1 MAKQD
6 TWAAGV
12 NTLTPIQDVTG
23 TAFIVAEYRAQ
34 ENEEAHP
41 LYRDPIVHL
50 FLNERTRQAAERIAA
65 GFPPGRQGVKLRTRY
80 YDDHL
85 DTQLGNGCRQVVILG
100 AGLDTRGVRKQAP
113 GVTYFEIDDADT
125 IGFKRATLAEAGI
138 EAPIVFIPGNYVT
151 DGLLRL
157 LDANGFD
164 FDLPTY
170 VIWEGN
176 TMYLNRSAVLNVL
189 TDLRKSLTAFAISFD
204 YLTEAV
210 IDYATGDDQT
220 SAFVRRFAEMGAPWH
235 FGIDDLGALAGDAG
249 LVVVDNIKTADLY
262 RAFWPSRLLDSIWF
276 DNYSLCTLAP
286 GEGISL

>member
-1 MAKQD
+1 M
-6 TWAAGV
+6 TE
-12 NTLTPIQDVTG
+12 IQDVTG
-23 TAFIVAEYRAQ
+23 TAFIVAEYRAE
-34 ENEEAHP
+34 ENAVAHP

-50 FLNERTRQAAERIAA
+50 FLNERTRAAAERMAA
-65 GFPPGRQGVKLRTRY
+65 GFPPARQGVKLRTRY

-85 DTQLGNGCRQVVILG
+85 DEQLGNGCRQVVILG

-125 IGFKRATLAEAGI
+125 ISFKQARLAEAGI
-138 EAPIVFIPGNYVT
+138 EAPIVFIAGNYVT

-176 TMYLNRSAVLNVL
+176 TMYLNRPAVLEVL
-189 TDLRKSLTAFAISFD
+189 TDLRSSVGELAISFD

-210 IDYATGDDQT
+210 IDYATGDEQT
-220 SAFVRRFAEMGAPWH
+220 SAFVRRFAEMGAPWS
-235 FGIDDLGALAGDAG
+235 FGIDDLEALAGDAG
-249 LVVVDNIKTADLY
+249 LVVVDKIKTAALY
-262 RAFWPSRLLDSIWF
+262 RTFWPSLPLDSIWY

-286 GEGISL
+286 GEGVSL

>member
-12 NTLTPIQDVTG
+12 NTLTQIQDVTG
-23 TAFIVAEYRAQ
+23 TAFIVAEHRAQ

-50 FLNERTRQAAERIAA
+50 FLNERTRQAAERMAA

-100 AGLDTRGVRKQAP
+100 AGLDTRGVRKQAS
-113 GVTYFEIDDADT
+113 GVIYFEIDDADT

-235 FGIDDLGALAGDAG
+235 FGINDLGALAGDAG
-249 LVVVDNIKTADLY
+249 LIVVDNIKTADLY
-262 RAFWPSRLLDSIWF
+262 RTFWLSRPLDSIWF

>member
-1 MAKQD
+1 MSLPRLD
-6 TWAAGV
+6 ILGAGAM
-12 NTLTPIQDVTG
+12 TEIQDVTG

-34 ENEEAHP
+34 ENAETHP
-41 LYRDPIVHL
+41 LYRDPIVPL
-50 FLNERTRQAAERIAA
+50 FLNERTRAAADRIA
-65 GFPPGRQGVKLRTRY
+65 GNFPPSGRGVRLRTRY

-85 DTQLGNGCRQVVILG
+85 DAQLGNGCRQVVILG

-113 GVTYFEIDDADT
+113 GVTYFEIDDPDT
-125 IGFKRATLAEAGI
+125 IGFKRAKLAEAGI

-151 DGLLRL
+151 EGVLRL

-176 TMYLNRSAVLNVL
+176 TMYLNRPAVLDVL
-189 TDLRKSLTAFAISFD
+189 NDLRSSVGELAISFD

-210 IDYATGDDQT
+210 IDYTTGDDQT
-220 SAFVRRFAEMGAPWH
+220 SAFVRHFAEMGAPWS
-235 FGIDDLGALAGDAG
+235 FGIDDLEALAGDAG
-249 LVVVDNIKTADLY
+249 LIVVDNIKTAALY
-262 RAFWPSRLLDSIWF
+262 RTVWPSLPLDSIWY
-276 DNYSLCTLAP
+276 DNYSLCTLAA

>member
-1 MAKQD
+1 
-6 TWAAGV
+6 
-12 NTLTPIQDVTG
+12 LTEIQDVTG

-41 LYRDPIVHL
+41 LYRDPIVPL
-50 FLNERTRQAAERIAA
+50 FLDKRTRAAADRIA
-65 GFPPGRQGVKLRTRY
+65 GNFPPSGRGVRLRTRY
-80 YDDHL
+80 YDDRL
-85 DTQLGNGCRQVVILG
+85 DDELRRGCRQVVILG

-113 GVTYFEIDDADT
+113 GVTYFEIDDPD
-125 IGFKRATLAEAGI
+125 IISFKRERLAAAGI
-138 EAPIVFIPGNYVT
+138 EAPIVFIAGNYIT

-176 TMYLNRSAVLNVL
+176 TMYLNRPAVLEVL
-189 TDLRKSLTAFAISFD
+189 SDLRSSVGELAISFD

-210 IDYATGDDQT
+210 IDYATGDEQT
-220 SAFVRRFAEMGAPWH
+220 TAFVRRFAEMGAPWS

-249 LVVVDNIKTADLY
+249 LIVVDKIKTADLY
-262 RAFWPSRLLDSIWF
+262 RTFWPGRPLDSIWY
-276 DNYSLCTLAP
+276 DNYSLCTLAA

>member
-12 NTLTPIQDVTG
+12 NTLTQIQDVTG

-85 DTQLGNGCRQVVILG
+85 DERLGNGCRQVVILG

-113 GVTYFEIDDADT
+113 GVNYFEIDDAD
-125 IGFKRATLAEAGI
+125 IISFKRARLAEAGI

-176 TMYLNRSAVLNVL
+176 TMYLNRPAVLDVL
-189 TDLRKSLTAFAISFD
+189 SDLRSSVGEFAISFD

-249 LVVVDNIKTADLY
+249 LIVVDKIKTADLY
-262 RAFWPSRLLDSIWF
+262 RTFWPSRPLDSIWF

>member
-1 MAKQD
+1 
-6 TWAAGV
+6 
-12 NTLTPIQDVTG
+12 LTQIQDVTG

-34 ENEEAHP
+34 ENAEAHP
-41 LYRDPIVHL
+41 LYRDPIVPL

-65 GFPPGRQGVKLRTRY
+65 GFPPGRQGVRLRTRY
-80 YDDHL
+80 FDDHL
-85 DTQLGNGCRQVVILG
+85 DAQFGNGCRQVVILG

-113 GVTYFEIDDADT
+113 GVTYFEIDDPDT
-125 IGFKRATLAEAGI
+125 ISFKRERLAEAGI
-138 EAPIVFIPGNYVT
+138 EAPIVFIAGNYVT
-151 DGLLRL
+151 DGLLQL

-176 TMYLNRSAVLNVL
+176 TMYLSRPAVLEVL
-189 TDLRKSLTAFAISFD
+189 TDLRSSVGELVISFD

-220 SAFVRRFAEMGAPWH
+220 SAFVRRFAEMGAPWS
-235 FGIDDLGALAGDAG
+235 FGIDDLEALAGDAG
-249 LVVVDNIKTADLY
+249 LIVVDNIKTAALY
-262 RAFWPSRLLDSIWF
+262 RTFWPSLPLDSIWY
-276 DNYSLCTLAP
+276 DNYSLCTLAA